1 LSNDSRNERQFL
13 PFSENKTSMKRP
25 FISILFLSFPLL
37 LMAQENYTEKVPGT
51 DAEFTM
57 IFVAAG
63 NFEMGLPKSHEW
75 YEKTEG
81 TPQTVSIDA
90 FWMGETEVTYDQFTH
105 FQYRQQ
111 DNNESKIKQVNYEA
125 DAVTRPTPPYEDMSF
140 GMGTVGGFPAVSMT
154 QQAALRYC
162 RWLYLKT
169 GHFYRLPTEAEWE
182 YACRAGNDNM
192 ETDEDELEEVAWY
205 YENAYE
211 SFHKTKEKEPNDWGF
226 YDMLGNVTE
235 WTLDQYVVD
244 YHEQLEKDADNP
256 WHQPTLKYAHTT
268 RGGSFEEDP
277 EDCHCAARIP
287 SAPRWQQRDPQIPK
301 SKWWNTDAAFV
312 GFRVVRPVQ
321 QMTHEEILAFY
332 EEAIVD

>member
-1 LSNDSRNERQFL
+1 
-13 PFSENKTSMKRP
+13 MK
-25 FISILFLSFPLL
+25 ISITVFLFLIIPIFLF
-37 LMAQENYTEKVPGT
+37 AQENYTEKVPGT
-51 DAEFTM
+51 ASEFKM
-57 IFVAAG
+57 IYVKSGDFK
-63 NFEMGLPKSHEW
+63 MGLSEDHNFFE
-75 YEKTEG
+75 ETEG
-81 TPQTVSIDA
+81 APKTVSVDA
-90 FWMGETEVTYDQFTH
+90 FWMGETEVTYDQFTY
-105 FQYRQQ
+105 FQYRKQ
-111 DNNESKIKQVNYEA
+111 DNDQSKIAKVNYEA
-125 DAVTRPTPPYEDMSF
+125 DAITRPTPPYEDMSF

-182 YACRAGNDNM
+182 YACRAGAEEI
-192 ETDEDELEEVAWY
+192 ETDAEELEEVAWY

-235 WTLDQYVVD
+235 WTLDQYTKD
-244 YHEQLEKDADNP
+244 YHAQLEEDADNP
-256 WHQPTLKYAHTT
+256 WHRPTLKYAHTT

-287 SAPRWQQRDPQIPK
+287 STPRWQRRDPQIPK

-312 GFRVVRPVQ
+312 GFRVVRPSKEIS
-321 QMTHEEILAFY
+321 HEEAIMFY